1 MMNEQT
7 QTYLFFGL
15 ALAIGLYAYSR
26 TNSGKVTTTDVVGNI
41 VDNVDIAASRITGL
55 TMSRGYA
62 NNNPGNIRY
71 IAYNPWNGQIGQD
84 DRGFGIYDTM
94 EHGVRAMGHQLMT
107 YANRGLNTVSDIIST
122 WAPSSENNTSAYI
135 KDVADQ
141 LNMDPNAP
149 FDVQSNLANLAQAI
163 ARHENGY
170 VDSSVNWTWVYDT

>member
-1 MMNEQT
+1 MNATRQFL
-7 QTYLFFGL
+7 LFGFAG
-15 ALAIGLYAYSR
+15 AILLWVYSR
-26 TNSGKVTTTDVVGNI
+26 TKNGQVATADVVGNI
-41 VDNVDIAASRITGL
+41 ADNVDIAASRITGL

-84 DRGFGIYDTM
+84 SGGFGVYDTM
-94 EHGVRAMGHQLMT
+94 ENGVRALGHQLMA

-170 VDSSVNWTWVYDT
+170 VDSSVNWNWVYER